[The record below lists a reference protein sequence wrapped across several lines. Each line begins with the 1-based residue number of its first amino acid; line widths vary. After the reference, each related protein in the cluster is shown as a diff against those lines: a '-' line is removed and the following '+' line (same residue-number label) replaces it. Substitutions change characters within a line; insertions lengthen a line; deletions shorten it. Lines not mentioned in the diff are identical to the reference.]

1 MGKLQGKVAVITGGG
16 TGIGRGIALR
26 FAAEGAR
33 VFILGRRSETLNEV
47 IATNKEQSGRSNI
60 SGIECDVSNSDA
72 VKQTF
77 TAILAQTSNVIDIL
91 VNSAG
96 NNIAKRGIEIL
107 SIEDYK
113 AVMASNVDGT
123 FFCCNAVLPSMRLR
137 GGGLIIN
144 ISSVAGMR
152 GLPLAGAAYCAS
164 KAAVNALGSTI
175 AAEQFSYNIRVTNIC
190 PGEVNTPLIDKRA
203 IPDPPEKRAVML
215 QPEDLADAA
224 VMIAK
229 LPARA
234 TIPELVI
241 KPTVQ
246 QFWL

>member
-1 MGKLQGKVAVITGGG
+1 MPSTGGG

-26 FAAEGAR
+26 FATEGAR
-33 VFILGRRSETLNEV
+33 VFILGRRPEVLNEV
-47 IATNKEQSGRSNI
+47 VALNKEKSGRDNI
-60 SGIECDVSNSDA
+60 TPLSCDVSDSEA
-72 VKQTF
+72 VKKAF
-77 TAILAQTSNVIDIL
+77 AAVLSQTSNVVDIL

-96 NNIAKRGIEIL
+96 NNIPKRGIDVL
-107 SIEDYK
+107 SVEDFK
-113 AVMASNVDGT
+113 NVMSSNIDGT
-123 FFCCNAVLPSMRLR
+123 FYCTAAVLPSMRQR

-144 ISSVAGMR
+144 ISSVAGLR

-175 AAEQFSYNIRVTNIC
+175 AAESYQHNIRVTNIC
-190 PGEVNTPLIDKRA
+190 PGEVNTPIIDKRA
-203 IPDPPEKRAVML
+203 VPDPPEKRAVML

-224 VMIAK
+224 LMVAK

-234 TIPELVI
+234 SVPELVI